1 MFIVGEGV
9 RSTVN
14 GTMYQTTTPR
24 PRIGRFA
31 YAFAAFVALLA
42 LLAFVL
48 GAVAAGAGPI
58 LVGVAGLAVGVPL
71 LTALPFAVVRA
82 MAGVGFE

>member
-1 MFIVGEGV
+1 MFIVGEAV
-9 RSTVN
+9 VSSVN
-14 GTMYQTTTPR
+14 GTMYSTTTPR
-24 PRIGRFA
+24 PRVGRFA
-31 YAFAAFVALLA
+31 YALAAFVALLA

-48 GAVAAGAGPI
+48 GAATAGAGPV
-58 LVGVAGLAVGVPL
+58 LAGVVGLAVGVAL